1 MTGINIV
8 SHSTLNIVIYS
19 TFRVNMN
26 NIALILLCLSSVQ
39 CGNIVQK
46 ASSLGATT
54 LVNLIN
60 HAGLNSTLANGGKPV
75 LLYHLSVCCVTCML
89 DKE

>member
-8 SHSTLNIVIYS
+8 SNSTLNIVIYS
-19 TFRVNMN
+19 KFCVDMKS
-26 NIALILLCLSSVQ
+26 IALILLCLCSVQ
-39 CGNIVQK
+39 CGNIVEK

-60 HAGLNSTLANGGKPV
+60 HTGLTSTLANGGKPL
-75 LLYHLSVCCVTCML
+75 LLYYLSFFV
-89 DKE
+89 